1 MSLVRQGV
9 QFDKKL
15 LDSDALKIVK
25 KLDKSGYEAYLVGGC
40 IRDLL
45 LGYAPKDFDIATNA
59 TPEQI
64 QKIFKRSRIIGRRFK
79 LVHIMFSARKFIEV
93 ATFRSSRSRI
103 IGRRFKLV
111 HIMFS
116 ARKFIEVATFRSSK
130 TPPTSTK
137 GMVLRDNFYGSIK
150 DDVFR
155 RDFTINGLYF
165 DVKNSQVIDYV
176 EGLNDLKK
184 LQINMIGDPYERFEE
199 DPVRMIRAVRFK
211 TKLKA
216 SINSSL
222 NKSIVKNAHLIANV
236 PPARL
241 YEEVIK
247 LFHNEN
253 SLEVFRELSNLGLLK
268 YLFSQTQEDDFV
280 SISLQNTSER
290 IKIGSSVTPA
300 FLFAVFLWSAQNK
313 RFNELKKKKMSH
325 VELMI
330 KASEDVIKK
339 QVQQVMMPRWL
350 SGRVKD
356 IWLMQYR
363 LENFNPKKSKE
374 LLKNPRFRMAYDFFV
389 LRSQSIDHK
398 LKTQAEYWT
407 NLQK

>member
-1 MSLVRQGV
+1 MIPIRQSV
-9 QFDKKL
+9 QFDKQL
-15 LDSDALKIVK
+15 LDPDALKIVK
-25 KLDKSGYEAYLVGGC
+25 KLNKTGYEAYLVGGC

-45 LGYAPKDFDIATNA
+45 LGYEPKDFDIATNA

-64 QKIFKRSRIIGRRFK
+64 QKLFKRSRIIGRRFK

-93 ATFRSSRSRI
+93 ATFRSGRSN
-103 IGRRFKLV
+103 
-111 HIMFS
+111 
-116 ARKFIEVATFRSSK
+116 
-130 TPPTSTK
+130 PTSTK
-137 GMVLRDNFYGSIK
+137 GMVLRDNFYGSLE

-165 DVKNSQVIDYV
+165 DVQNSDVIDYV
-176 EGLNDLKK
+176 GGLDDLKK
-184 LQINMIGDPYERFEE
+184 LQINMIGNPSERFEE

-211 TKLKA
+211 AKLKA
-216 SINSSL
+216 TIDLNL
-222 NKSIVKNAHLIANV
+222 NKSILNNAHLIQNI

-253 SLEVFRELSNLGLLK
+253 SLDVFRELSNLGILK
-268 YLFSQTQEDDFV
+268 YLFSQTQEDSF
-280 SISLQNTSER
+280 ISASLNNTSER
-290 IKIGSSVTPA
+290 IKTGSSVTPA

-313 RFNELKKKKMSH
+313 RLNELKKKKMSRID
-325 VELMI
+325 LMI

-363 LENFNPKKSKE
+363 LENSNPKKSKE
-374 LLKNPRFRMAYDFFV
+374 LLNNPRFRMAYDFFV
-389 LRSQSIDHK
+389 LRSESIDQQ
-398 LKTQAEYWT
+398 LKSKAEYWT
-407 NLQK
+407 NIQK

>member
-9 QFDKKL
+9 QFDKKI

-64 QKIFKRSRIIGRRFK
+64 QKLFKRSRIIGRRFK
-79 LVHIMFSARKFIEV
+79 FVHIMFSARKFIEV
-93 ATFRSSRSRI
+93 ATFRSGRSN
-103 IGRRFKLV
+103 
-111 HIMFS
+111 
-116 ARKFIEVATFRSSK
+116 
-130 TPPTSTK
+130 PTSTK
-137 GMVLRDNFYGSIK
+137 GMVLRDNFYGSLE

-165 DVKNSQVIDYV
+165 DVQNSEVIDYV
-176 EGLNDLKK
+176 GGLDDLKK
-184 LQINMIGDPYERFEE
+184 LQINMIGNPSERFEE

-211 TKLKA
+211 AKLKA
-216 SINSSL
+216 TIDINL
-222 NKSIVKNAHLIANV
+222 NKSILNNAHLIQNI

-253 SLEVFRELSNLGLLK
+253 SLDVFRELSNLGILK
-268 YLFSQTQEDDFV
+268 YLFSQTQEDSF
-280 SISLQNTSER
+280 ISASLNNTSER
-290 IKIGSSVTPA
+290 IKTGSSVTPA

-313 RFNELKKKKMSH
+313 RLNELKKKKMSRFD
-325 VELMI
+325 LMI

-363 LENFNPKKSKE
+363 LENSNPKKSKE
-374 LLKNPRFRMAYDFFV
+374 LLNNPRFRMAYDFFV
-389 LRSQSIDHK
+389 LRSESIDK
-398 LKTQAEYWT
+398 QLKNKAEYWT
-407 NLQK
+407 NIQK

>member
-25 KLDKSGYEAYLVGGC
+25 KLDKLGYEAYLVGGC

-64 QKIFKRSRIIGRRFK
+64 QKIFKRSRIIGRR
-79 LVHIMFSARKFIEV
+79 S
-93 ATFRSSRSRI
+93 
-103 IGRRFKLV
+103 KLV

-130 TPPTSTK
+130 TNPTSTK
-137 GMVLRDNFYGSIK
+137 GMVLRDNFYGSLK

-176 EGLNDLKK
+176 EGLDDLKK
-184 LQINMIGDPYERFEE
+184 LQINIIGDPYERFEE

-211 TKLKA
+211 AKLKA
-216 SINSSL
+216 TIDPNL
-222 NKSIVKNAHLIANV
+222 NKSILNNAHLIENI

-253 SLEVFRELSNLGLLK
+253 SLEVFRELSNLGILK
-268 YLFSQTQEDDFV
+268 YLFPQTTEDEF
-280 SISLQNTSER
+280 ISASLINTSQR

-313 RFNELKKKKMSH
+313 RFNELKKKKMSRID
-325 VELMI
+325 LMI
-330 KASEDVIKK
+330 QASEDVIKK

-363 LENFNPKKSKE
+363 LENSNSKKSKE
-374 LLKNPRFRMAYDFFV
+374 LINNPRFRMAYDFFV
-389 LRSQSIDHK
+389 LRSESIDQQ
-398 LKTQAEYWT
+398 LKNKAEYWT
-407 NLQK
+407 NIQK